1 MYGLTYHACFLCRPQ
16 TSCVWWLIRVLSDY
30 PGVPASEHLCV
41 TNNDAATEGM
51 SSIAMLFS
59 SLPEASSAFSVGG
72 LVA

>member
-1 MYGLTYHACFLCRPQ
+1 
-16 TSCVWWLIRVLSDY
+16 VLSDY